1 MGHRGWCAV
10 GGFTDRAGAEPT
22 LGALRSSG
30 IDAVATEERPS
41 SSDRDRPGAQVR
53 TWVLVPSGALEEA
66 HEVLDRLAV
75 GPQRRGPRD
84 RGWPPWVR
92 RVVPIAALIAAATV
106 TLALLLLGS

>member
-10 GGFTDRAGAEPT
+10 GGFTDRAGAERT

-30 IDAVATEERPS
+30 IDAVATEEGPS
-41 SSDRDRPGAQVR
+41 SWGSDGRGAQVH
-53 TWVLVPSGALEEA
+53 TWVLVPSGALDEA

-75 GPQRRGPRD
+75 GPRRPGR
-84 RGWPPWVR
+84 RAGGWPLWVR
-92 RVVPIAALIAAATV
+92 RIAPVAALIAAATV